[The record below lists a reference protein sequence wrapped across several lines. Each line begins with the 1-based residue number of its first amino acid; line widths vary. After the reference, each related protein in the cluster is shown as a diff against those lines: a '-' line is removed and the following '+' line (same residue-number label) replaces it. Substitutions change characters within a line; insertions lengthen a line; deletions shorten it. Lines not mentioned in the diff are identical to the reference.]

1 MATKGATATTKKADP
16 KAAHK
21 PQQDNSQKGILD
33 RVHAFVN
40 LKFPPTISELTH
52 IRGEKQIKDIER
64 DQLLEMQEFFLDQMD
79 YEDAVHYMQM
89 AFQNLRRN
97 RL

>member
-1 MATKGATATTKKADP
+1 MATPAVKKVTP

-21 PQQDNSQKGILD
+21 PQTENTQKGILD

-52 IRGEKQIKDIER
+52 IRGEKQVKDIER
-64 DQLLEMQEFFLDQMD
+64 DQLLELQEFFLD
-79 YEDAVHYMQM
+79 
-89 AFQNLRRN
+89 
-97 RL
+97 